1 MWNSHETMKTCLR
14 SQSYLFCVLAIIAQ
28 LSVVAPLWAKTSLQL
43 IDENTLADAK
53 KQYGIEA
60 QERLL
65 EWQDLVRED
74 TSTTE
79 MEKLIKVNHFFNQIR
94 FVSDSL
100 HWKQN
105 DYWATP
111 VEFLASGGGD
121 CEDFSLAKYF
131 TLKAMGIEEKK
142 LNLTY
147 VKAIELKQAHMVM
160 TYFKTP
166 EADPLVL
173 DNLIDTIKL
182 ASQRLDLLPVY
193 SFNGAGLWLAKQRGR
208 GKYLGGSERLRR
220 WQDFQGR
227 MPKAI
232 SNKET

>member
-1 MWNSHETMKTCLR
+1 M
-14 SQSYLFCVLAIIAQ
+14 YLFCILAIIAP
-28 LSVVAPLWAKTSLQL
+28 LLVVEPVWAKNNLQL
-43 IDENTLADAK
+43 IDEDTLVRAG
-53 KQYGIEA
+53 KQYGVEA
-60 QERLL
+60 QKRLL
-65 EWQDLVRED
+65 KWQNLVRED
-74 TSTTE
+74 TSTTD
-79 MEKLIKVNHFFNQIR
+79 MEKLTKVNHFFNQIQ
-94 FVSDSL
+94 FISDTL

-121 CEDFSLAKYF
+121 CEDFSVAKYF

-147 VKAIELKQAHMVM
+147 VKAIELNQAHMVM

-173 DNLIDTIKL
+173 DNLTNTIKL

-208 GKYLGGSERLRR
+208 GKYLGRSDRLKR
-220 WQDFQGR
+220 WQELQDR
-227 MPKAI
+227 MPKATL
-232 SNKET
+232 NKES

>member
-1 MWNSHETMKTCLR
+1 MKSSFSSHLYL
-14 SQSYLFCVLAIIAQ
+14 YLFCILAIITQ
-28 LSVVAPLWAKTSLQL
+28 LFVVEPVCAKNHPQL
-43 IDENTLADAK
+43 IDEETLASAK
-53 KQYGIEA
+53 KQYGVEA
-60 QERLL
+60 HKRLIK
-65 EWQDLVRED
+65 WQDLIRED
-74 TSTTE
+74 TSTTD
-79 MEKLIKVNHFFNQIR
+79 MEKLTKVNHFFNQIQ
-94 FVSDSL
+94 FVSDAL

-147 VKAIELKQAHMVM
+147 VKAIELNQAHMVM

-173 DNLIDTIKL
+173 DNLTNTIKL

-208 GKYLGGSERLRR
+208 GKYLGRSDRLKR
-220 WQDFQGR
+220 WQELQDR

-232 SNKET
+232 LNKES